1 MTSTTTINAN
11 TPLGPAVKA
20 WKIFLNDQGK
30 STYTVKAFMS
40 DMNLLSAYLPPDRT
54 IGAITTTDLNNYL
67 NWMQY
72 ERGVPCSP
80 KTLSRRITTVKSFF
94 RWLHEKNAVL
104 IDPAEKVVQKTV
116 RSPLPEAISPD
127 DMDKALERA
136 DLYRS
141 AEKPDARPYT
151 LLKLLL
157 DTGIKKGELL
167 SLTAK
172 HLDFET
178 PDGPILFVRYGN
190 PSNRYKERKIALT
203 QEWIDAYDEYIQQY
217 ETDDKLF
224 PWSPRRLEY
233 ILEDLSKDAGVPRI
247 SFLMCRWT
255 ACLMDYQSGM
265 DARKVRQK
273 LGISKIQWREIRLK
287 LKKLAG
293 DESPDTPDPNN
304 AEGDD

>member
-1 MTSTTTINAN
+1 
-11 TPLGPAVKA
+11 
-20 WKIFLNDQGK
+20 
-30 STYTVKAFMS
+30 
-40 DMNLLSAYLPPDRT
+40 MNLLSAYLPPDRT

-67 NWMQY
+67 NWMQH

-116 RSPLPEAISPD
+116 RSPLPEVISPD

-273 LGISKIQWREIRLK
+273 LGISKIQWREVRLK

-293 DESPDTPDPNN
+293 DESSDTPDQNN